1 MIIVPTTD
9 LDLNS
14 MTTGPDPMAMDPDPM
29 TFVDPTAASEDPTT
43 SKFRMRFALFIL
55 SKMWS
60 NGKV

>member
-1 MIIVPTTD
+1 MI
-9 LDLNS
+9 
-14 MTTGPDPMAMDPDPM
+14 TGLDPMVMDPDPM
-29 TFVDPTAASEDPTT
+29 TTFVDPTTASEDPTT